1 MKLVAGVAISV
12 LALMAQPPAPTTRSV
27 IAVRH
32 WVSGNSLR
40 VAIEVT
46 GEFDFRGDFLHNPER
61 AYYDIPRSHPN
72 FNSQRTYSEEINS
85 PLLKRIR
92 IAETV
97 PGVTR
102 VVLDLNG
109 DALLKAWRLSNPYRL
124 EVELSPNKPSATPP
138 VVAPVETPKP
148 EPPAPEVPKP
158 VAPPLRRWKPME
170 SRQLHPAPLPSLPP
184 APTVRAYAPTFPV
197 YKVEW
202 PKPVPPP
209 VPPPAPAEIVQPV
222 VVVETLKS
230 TPSAAAVETA
240 RPASRT
246 SAGTASL
253 TRALG
258 LKLNRVVIDPG
269 HGGHDQGTAGDH
281 GLIEK
286 ELVLD
291 VSLRLGKLITEQLG
305 AEVIYTRTDDSFV
318 ALERRPQMANEKK
331 ADLFLSVHAN
341 SSPYPSV
348 SGVET
353 YILNFTDSRSALDV
367 AMRENAS
374 SQKSMSELH
383 DIIQKIT
390 AHDKA
395 QESKEFAGR
404 IQASLYA
411 FSAKNFPGEFDRGVK
426 QAPFVV
432 LVGTTMPAVLTEI
445 GFVTNAKEEALLKRP
460 DYRQKLADAI
470 YHGVAKYAESLSHFD
485 TPRAP
490 GEN

>member
-12 LALMAQPPAPTTRSV
+12 LALLAQPPAPTIRSV
-27 IAVRH
+27 TAVRH
-32 WVSGNSLR
+32 KVSGDTLR
-40 VAIEVT
+40 VAIEVS

-61 AYYDIPRSHPN
+61 AYYDIPRSRPN
-72 FNSQRTYSEEINS
+72 IDSRRTFSEDIDS

-92 IAETV
+92 VAETV

-109 DALLKAWRLSNPYRL
+109 DVQVNASRLSNPFRL
-124 EVELSPNKPSATPP
+124 VVELSPIKTGPAPAVAPPVEAASPVLAPRRQWNPLAAKTP
-138 VVAPVETPKP
+138 VVAA
-148 EPPAPEVPKP
+148 PAPPPTLAPSP
-158 VAPPLRRWKPME
+158 VLRAHIPE
-170 SRQLHPAPLPSLPP
+170 
-184 APTVRAYAPTFPV
+184 FPV
-197 YKVEW
+197 FKVEW
-202 PKPVPPP
+202 PRPDPLPPP
-209 VPPPAPAEIVQPV
+209 PPPPAPVVPLVAAEPAKP
-222 VVVETLKS
+222 TS
-230 TPSAAAVETA
+230 SPAASETA
-240 RPASRT
+240 RPAVRT
-246 SAGTASL
+246 LEGKASL
-253 TRALG
+253 TRVLG
-258 LKLNRVVIDPG
+258 LKLNRVVIDAG

-291 VSLRLGKLITEQLG
+291 VSLRLGKLISEQLG
-305 AEVIYTRTDDSFV
+305 AEVIYTRSDDSFV
-318 ALERRPQMANEKK
+318 ALERRPQLANEKK

-348 SGVET
+348 AGVET
-353 YILNFTDSRSALDV
+353 YVLNFTDSRSALDV

-395 QESKEFAGR
+395 QESRDFAKD
-404 IQASLYA
+404 IQASLHA
-411 FSAKNFPGEFDRGVK
+411 FSVKNFPGEDDRGVK

-445 GFVTNAKEEALLKRP
+445 GFVTNAKEEALLKKP
-460 DYRQKLADAI
+460 EYRQKLADAI
-470 YHGVAKYAESLSHFD
+470 FRGVARYAETLSHFD
-485 TPRAP
+485 SAKAP
-490 GEN
+490 SGN

>member
-1 MKLVAGVAISV
+1 MKLLAAMAIPFFAL
-12 LALMAQPPAPTTRSV
+12 LAQAPDRPLRTV
-27 IAVRH
+27 YAVRH
-32 WVSGNSLR
+32 WVSGDILR
-40 VAIEVT
+40 VAIEVS
-46 GEFDFRGDFLHNPER
+46 GDFDFRGDFLHNPER
-61 AYYDIPRSHPN
+61 AYYDIPKSRPN
-72 FNSQRTYSEEINS
+72 FDSRRVYSEEIEG

-102 VVLDLNG
+102 IVFDLNG
-109 DALLKAWRLSNPYRL
+109 DVQLNALRLSNPYRL
-124 EVELSPNKPSATPP
+124 VVELSPIAPATALPAPP
-138 VVAPVETPKP
+138 VT
-148 EPPAPEVPKP
+148 P
-158 VAPPLRRWKPME
+158 VAPPVRKW
-170 SRQLHPAPLPSLPP
+170 HPPEEKKVGP
-184 APTVRAYAPTFPV
+184 APTVLLSLAPSPVVRAHNPEFLPFRAEP
-197 YKVEW
+197 
-202 PKPVPPP
+202 PKLDA
-209 VPPPAPAEIVQPV
+209 PPPAPAPPPPV
-222 VVVETLKS
+222 
-230 TPSAAAVETA
+230 AAAEPVKSPPSPAASETPKPA
-240 RPASRT
+240 RRT

-291 VSLRLGKLITEQLG
+291 VSLRLGKLIAEQLG

-318 ALERRPQMANEKK
+318 ALERRPQLANEKK
-331 ADLFLSVHAN
+331 ADLFLSIHAN

-353 YILNFTDSRSALDV
+353 YVLNFTDSRSALDV

-395 QESKEFAGR
+395 QESKEFASK

-411 FSAKNFPGEFDRGVK
+411 FSARSFPGEYDRGVK

-432 LVGTTMPAVLTEI
+432 LIGTTMPAVLTEI
-445 GFVTNAKEEALLKRP
+445 GFVTNAKEEALLKRS

-470 YHGVAKYAESLSHFD
+470 FHGVAKYAETLSHFD
-485 TPRAP
+485 TDQPPP
-490 GEN
+490 GK

>member
-1 MKLVAGVAISV
+1 MKLLAAVAIPFF
-12 LALMAQPPAPTTRSV
+12 ALLAQPSDHPLHSV
-27 IAVRH
+27 YAVRH
-32 WVSGNSLR
+32 WVSGDVLR
-40 VAIEVT
+40 VAIEVS
-46 GEFDFRGDFLHNPER
+46 GDFDFRGDFLHNPER
-61 AYYDIPRSHPN
+61 AYYDIPKSRPN
-72 FNSQRTYSEEINS
+72 FDSRRAYSEEIDG

-102 VVLDLNG
+102 IVFDLNG
-109 DALLKAWRLSNPYRL
+109 DVQLNALRLSNPYRL
-124 EVELSPNKPSATPP
+124 VVELSPIAPTTSLPAPP
-138 VVAPVETPKP
+138 VTPIAPVTPVAPPVRKWRPPEEEKVSPAATVLLSLAPSPVVKAHNPEFLPFRAEPPKLEAPPPAPEPPP
-148 EPPAPEVPKP
+148 EPPAP
-158 VAPPLRRWKPME
+158 
-170 SRQLHPAPLPSLPP
+170 
-184 APTVRAYAPTFPV
+184 
-197 YKVEW
+197 
-202 PKPVPPP
+202 
-209 VPPPAPAEIVQPV
+209 
-222 VVVETLKS
+222 
-230 TPSAAAVETA
+230 AAAVAEPVKSPPSPAATETPKPA
-240 RPASRT
+240 RRT

-291 VSLRLGKLITEQLG
+291 VSLRLGKLIAEQLG
-305 AEVIYTRTDDSFV
+305 AEVIYTRSDDSFV
-318 ALERRPQMANEKK
+318 ALERRPQLANEKK
-331 ADLFLSVHAN
+331 ANLFLSVHAN

-353 YILNFTDSRSALDV
+353 YVLNFTDSRSALDV

-395 QESKEFAGR
+395 QESKEFASK

-411 FSAKNFPGEFDRGVK
+411 FSARSFPGEFDRGVK

-432 LVGTTMPAVLTEI
+432 LIGTTMPAVLTEI

-470 YHGVAKYAESLSHFD
+470 FHGVAKYAETLSHFD
-485 TPRAP
+485 ADQPAP
-490 GEN
+490 GK